1 MGTPHAILIERI
13 AEQNQILKLCESQQ
27 LTYHFAHMIPFP
39 KIETFP
45 FVSTEQQKKRKEE
58 REERETRT
66 LSKHRKSKKKT
77 KKQQHPKMKR
87 KNN

>member
-39 KIETFP
+39 KIETFH
-45 FVSTEQQKKRKEE
+45 FVSTEQQKKKKRRKRRKRNKNTEQTQEE
-58 REERETRT
+58 QKENEETAASEDE
-66 LSKHRKSKKKT
+66 KEK
-77 KKQQHPKMKR
+77 
-87 KNN
+87 

>member
-45 FVSTEQQKKRKEE
+45 FVSTEQQKKKKRRKRRKRNKNTEQTQEE
-58 REERETRT
+58 QKENEETAASEDE
-66 LSKHRKSKKKT
+66 KEK
-77 KKQQHPKMKR
+77 
-87 KNN
+87 

>member
-1 MGTPHAILIERI
+1 MGTPHAILIERK

-45 FVSTEQQKKRKEE
+45 FVSTEQQKKKKRRKRRKRNKNTEQTQEEQKEKEE
-58 REERETRT
+58 TAASEDEKE
-66 LSKHRKSKKKT
+66 K
-77 KKQQHPKMKR
+77 
-87 KNN
+87 

>member
-45 FVSTEQQKKRKEE
+45 FVSTEQQKKRKRRKRRKRNKNTEQTQEE
-58 REERETRT
+58 QKENEETAASEDE
-66 LSKHRKSKKKT
+66 KEK
-77 KKQQHPKMKR
+77 
-87 KNN
+87 